1 MRVAKARDFAR
12 ERAKF
17 WCAPASFTP
26 DAGYV
31 TVTPDLRFEVSRR
44 IKEEFDNGRHYYEL
58 HGKPI
63 FAPKDILRRPDPEV
77 LRWHNEHAYRG

>member
-1 MRVAKARDFAR
+1 LFRRDIHGLF
-12 ERAKF
+12 
-17 WCAPASFTP
+17 

-63 FAPKDILRRPDPEV
+63 FAPADIVRRPDAEA
-77 LRWHNEHAYRG
+77 LRWRNESRFLS